1 MDMVRG
7 LRHLHS
13 QMQKRDL
20 EELTMRLSTVIPLLL
35 SVLLVLVLSLVAW
48 GVVRL
53 RRRAVG
59 DTPWDAESGLL
70 LGLLLLGVF
79 ALGVFLTY
87 VLLGLGA

>member
-1 MDMVRG
+1 LG
-7 LRHLHS
+7 
-13 QMQKRDL
+13 QTQKRDP
-20 EELTMRLSTVIPLLL
+20 EELTMKLSTAIPLLL
-35 SVLLVLVLSLVAW
+35 SVLLGLVLSLVVW

-53 RRRAVG
+53 RRRTVG
-59 DTPWDAESGLL
+59 DRSWDAESGLL